1 MEKIIYQIEQNII
14 KINYDF
20 DEIQESNISDAE
32 KVMKLSYL
40 VGQCIGY
47 LHSKKIDLINLK
59 ENGNGKN

>member
-40 VGQCIGY
+40 IGKCIGY
-47 LHSKKIDLINLK
+47 LQSKKIDLINLN